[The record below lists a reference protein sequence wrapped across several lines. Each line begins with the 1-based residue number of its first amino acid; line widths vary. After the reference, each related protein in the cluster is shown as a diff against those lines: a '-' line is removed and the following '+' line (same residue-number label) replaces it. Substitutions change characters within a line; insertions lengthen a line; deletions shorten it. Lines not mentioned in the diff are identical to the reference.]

1 MSEYLIFT
9 LSGPMQAWGTV
20 AVGEVRPVASR
31 PTRSGVLGLLAA
43 SLGLRREEPELLAT
57 LDAACRVA
65 VRVDA
70 PGSRL
75 IDYHTVQAPQE
86 KRKRIFRTRRD
97 ELVAMLDLDE
107 RPNTLLSRREYLVD
121 ASFTAC
127 VWMETAAPWTPAD
140 LAEALREP
148 LFVPFLG
155 RKCCPVS
162 RPFAPQVI
170 AAGDVLEAFAAYAP
184 QSGREGG
191 PVWSDSGHGLGPDID
206 NHAVRD
212 AVVDHGRRL
221 FGLRREY
228 ELPVGRA
235 GEE

>member
-1 MSEYLIFT
+1 MEYLIFT

-20 AVGEVRPVASR
+20 AVGEVRPVASH

-43 SLGLRREEPELLAT
+43 ALGVRREESERLAS
-57 LDAACRVA
+57 LEASSRVA
-65 VRVDA
+65 VREDA

-86 KRKRIFRTRRD
+86 KRKRTVYTRRD
-97 ELVAMLDLDE
+97 ELVSMLDPDE
-107 RPNTLLSRREYLVD
+107 RPNTLLSRREYLMD

-127 VWMETAAPWTPAD
+127 VWLEGQAPWTPAD

-148 LFVPFLG
+148 AFVPFLG
-155 RKCCPVS
+155 RKCCPVA
-162 RPFAPQVI
+162 RPFAPKVVE
-170 AAGDVLEAFAAYAP
+170 AGDVGEAFAVYAP
-184 QSGREGG
+184 QDGRPGG
-191 PVWSDSGHGLGPDID
+191 PIWSDAGHGLGPDFE

-212 AVVDHGRRL
+212 AVIDHGRRL

-228 ELPVGRA
+228 RLPAGPA